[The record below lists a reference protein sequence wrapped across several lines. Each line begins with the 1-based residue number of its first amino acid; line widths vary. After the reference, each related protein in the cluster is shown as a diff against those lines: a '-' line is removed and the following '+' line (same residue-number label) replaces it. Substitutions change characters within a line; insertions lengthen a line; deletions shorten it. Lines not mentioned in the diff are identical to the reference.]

1 MKRIFTI
8 FLAALTLTSGA
19 IYASPVQAGE
29 QPNIMII
36 GEDADRDTIPRNSRV
51 FKRVLNALAN
61 HLNDQG
67 FDVYDETAITLDD
80 YIQGRAHRTD
90 DEIID
95 IARSVNRP
103 PIDVAV
109 IFSIYA
115 SSSQKK
121 YTTKIRTRIQGRMLN
136 VRSGQKLGNFEVEL
150 PRPINAPQ
158 DCNGE
163 CLRETV
169 GRNASLLAEDLGSV
183 ITEKLVY
190 LTDRGRRLGSSGRDS
205 FLPTAYHLQFSGF
218 NEDDLDGIEEY
229 IVAFNGYI
237 NHRPTNTSMR
247 NAEYWY
253 KTDSGSA
260 RLNRNLRRM
269 LDHLGV
275 RGRVSFAGNSFKV
288 AKITFR
294 NRR

>member
-1 MKRIFTI
+1 MKRIFSI
-8 FLAALTLTSGA
+8 LIAALTIMSATTFSS
-19 IYASPVQAGE
+19 ASYAGE
-29 QPNIMII
+29 QPNILIM

-51 FKRVLNALAN
+51 FKQVLNALAN
-61 HLNDQG
+61 QMNDEG
-67 FDVYDETAITLDD
+67 FDVFDETAITLDN
-80 YIQGRAHRTD
+80 YVQGRVHRAD

-115 SSSQKK
+115 SSNQKS
-121 YTTKIRTRIQGRMLN
+121 YTTKIRTRIEGRLLN
-136 VRSGQKLGNFEVEL
+136 VHSGQRLGNFEVEI
-150 PRPINAPQ
+150 PRAMNAPH
-158 DCNGE
+158 DCDGE

-169 GRNASLLAEDLGSV
+169 GRRARNLAEDLGAV
-183 ITEKLVY
+183 LTEKLAH
-190 LTDRGRRLGSSGRDS
+190 LTDRGRGRAFSDNES
-205 FLPTAYHLQFSGF
+205 YLPTAYQLAFNGF
-218 NEDDLDGIEEY
+218 NADDLDGIEEY

-237 NHRPTNTSMR
+237 HHRPTNSSMR

-253 KTDSGSA
+253 ETDSGSA

-275 RGRVSFAGNSFKV
+275 RGRVSFSGNTFNV
-288 AKITFR
+288 AKITLR